1 MTCPLCD
8 RPMSL
13 YRPDWSLCLS
23 CGLIGAD
30 HHEPASAP
38 ATTSPSPADLGRVA
52 LTVLG

>member
-1 MTCPLCD
+1 MNCPLCD

-38 ATTSPSPADLGRVA
+38 ATPLQSPADPGCIA
-52 LTVLG
+52 PAVLG